1 MKISRASLGRLTL
14 LSQGAFRRIYRV
26 DDFTLPD
33 DTTPLIYEEFT
44 SNRAEQACSA
54 RATVEFRA
62 SLSSIER
69 AELDKHSLWPRV
81 LVEDKTSTVCG
92 FLIHIIP
99 QDFFCRQRDPH
110 SGQMISKPREMMWL

>member
-62 SLSSIER
+62 SLSYISFPKI
-69 AELDKHSLWPRV
+69 SFV
-81 LVEDKTSTVCG
+81 GNVT
-92 FLIHIIP
+92 HILA
-99 QDFFCRQRDPH
+99 
-110 SGQMISKPREMMWL
+110 K